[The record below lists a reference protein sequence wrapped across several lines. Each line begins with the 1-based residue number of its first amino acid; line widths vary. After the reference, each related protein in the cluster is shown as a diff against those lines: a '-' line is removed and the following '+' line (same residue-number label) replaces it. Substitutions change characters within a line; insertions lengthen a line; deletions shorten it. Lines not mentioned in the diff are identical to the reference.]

1 MSQPREDDASAG
13 PMKHAISVL
22 AAIAVAVTIL
32 GGSVTLVLA
41 ARFSYPWFSAG
52 LYNSHQLT
60 MAQMQANYDRVI
72 EYSLFPWVRE
82 LQLETLPMSAAGR
95 QHFAEAK
102 EIFQLF
108 VQGGLIGL
116 VVAVVLGMWLWRR
129 HRSSGY
135 LTAGA
140 IIALA
145 TPVLLAIPLAID
157 FDRAFVVFH
166 QIAFDNELWIF
177 DPRTDPIINYLPQAL
192 FMRNAFA
199 ILVLMLM
206 MSIIAMVLGS
216 FLRRRARRVAP
227 AELNSG

>member
-1 MSQPREDDASAG
+1 
-13 PMKHAISVL
+13 MKQLASVL
-22 AAIAVAVTIL
+22 ASIAVAVAIL
-32 GGSVTLVLA
+32 GCSVTAVLA
-41 ARFSYPWFSAG
+41 SRFTYPWFSAG

-72 EYSLFPWVRE
+72 EYSLLPWVDE
-82 LQLETLPMSAAGR
+82 LQLETLPMSDAGR

-102 EIFQLF
+102 DIFQVF
-108 VQGGLIGL
+108 VQGGLIAL
-116 VVAVVLGMWLWRR
+116 VVAVVLGIWLWRR
-129 HRSSGY
+129 YRSSGY

-145 TPVLLAIPLAID
+145 TPVVLAIPLAID

-199 ILVLMLM
+199 ILVM
-206 MSIIAMVLGS
+206 MIVASIAAIVLGGV
-216 FLRRRARRVAP
+216 LRRRAAHRDEP
-227 AELNSG
+227 AQVTSD